1 MPFGRSAYL
10 SGDLVRAAGWLEL
23 GGDVATH
30 YGSDNSEREVDEE
43 EYGDHQLQGE
53 RAERESGERLKRGRG
68 GGSSV
73 TCSGYRQ
80 DMMTKK
86 ENS

>member
-53 RAERESGERLKRGRG
+53 RAER
-68 GGSSV
+68 
-73 TCSGYRQ
+73 
-80 DMMTKK
+80 D
-86 ENS
+86 